1 METEKLERG
10 RTSSQT
16 NRTHKK
22 AEALIDDG
30 TGRKDF
36 AKESKQPKVAKFPR
50 RNASTKVF
58 VIFHRTFLVDVI
70 ALGPVENSFAMQR
83 PARICVHIVFFFDGK
98 RQ

>member
-16 NRTHKK
+16 SRTHKK
-22 AEALIDDG
+22 AEALIDG

-50 RNASTKVF
+50 RNASTNVF

-83 PARICVHIVFFFDGK
+83 PARICVHIVFFDAK